1 MDYQLSN
8 AAECELDAMD
18 STVMLMFVR
27 HIEKITKM
35 PPRKHLHHGNP
46 HFVEKVT
53 KGARFAYR
61 LEGETVYVVR
71 CFATHKEYEN
81 WYKQL

>member
-1 MDYQLSN
+1 LEHEVSDEAFGEIQKMDRGLQL
-8 AAECELDAMD
+8 L
-18 STVMLMFVR
+18 FIQ
-27 HIEKITKM
+27 HIEKISRM
-35 PPRKHLHHGNP
+35 PPRRHLRFGNP

-53 KGARFAYR
+53 KSARFAYR
-61 LEGETVYVVR
+61 IENGAIYIVR

>member
-1 MDYQLSN
+1 MNHRLSKD
-8 AAECELDAMD
+8 AECELESMD
-18 STVMLMFVR
+18 STLMLMFVR
-27 HIEKITKM
+27 HIEKVSNM
-35 PPRKHLHHGNP
+35 PPRRHLRFGNP

-53 KGARFAYR
+53 KSARFAYR
-61 LEGETVYVVR
+61 IENETVYVVR